1 MALWSLEPS
10 WLSYLGGSYESL
22 VTSTQACLVQEKS
35 YYNQS
40 YGFLWMGIYI
50 RYVAFEYANSGLLNK
65 KCDVYS
71 FAVVLLEAI
80 TGRDPVNYGCSA
92 PEGVHPCDKRSINQY
107 QCLFLAI
114 DFSLAKSDEDTLWK
128 ANVRETKEEVAVRG
142 MNFKKYLLTRRERER
157 WLLLLIVDSC
167 FIHYPHLVMTVT
179 LQSRK
184 KSLSSKFS
192 CY

>member
-22 VTSTQACLVQEKS
+22 VGSTQAQH
-35 YYNQS
+35 
-40 YGFLWMGIYI
+40 
-50 RYVAFEYANSGLLNK
+50 
-65 KCDVYS
+65 
-71 FAVVLLEAI
+71 EAI
-80 TGRDPVNYGCSA
+80 EPKIAHRDIKSSNILIDDDFDAKLSNFGLAKLLGAGKVILQPKLWIPLDGYLYQ
-92 PEGVHPCDKRSINQY
+92 GVHPCDKRSINQY